1 MVPGIAVLFYRS
13 SLNMAARER
22 NSIESLLFSIRRVNQ
37 SIKKI
42 FLKVLIFYLLRCG
55 VLLLLLF
62 FETNF
67 IQDGVKTLKIK
78 K

>member
-42 FLKVLIFYLLRCG
+42 FLKVLIFLSLEMWSVIVIVIFRNKFYPRWCK
-55 VLLLLLF
+55 
-62 FETNF
+62 N
-67 IQDGVKTLKIK
+67 IK
-78 K
+78 D